1 MAKPHGRF
9 MIRLGR
15 RPQSPLILINE
26 RLLMPALMKFL
37 HVLAAIAWLG
47 GISFMLFALR
57 PAAAELLTPPQRL
70 PLIAQ
75 TLQRFFRLVWATI
88 VVLLLSGLA
97 MLMGVGMKNAPP
109 GWHAMLGIGLVM
121 FALFGHL
128 YFGPFRRLKQAVSAA
143 DWPEGARRV
152 KQIATLSAVN
162 LVLGVLAIG
171 AVFFLV

>member
-1 MAKPHGRF
+1 MLHGRF
-9 MIRLGR
+9 MIKLV
-15 RPQSPLILINE
+15 RPPESPLILINE
-26 RLLMPALMKFL
+26 RLPMPALMKFL

-57 PAAAELLTPPQRL
+57 PAATELLAPPQRL
-70 PLIAQ
+70 PLMAQ
-75 TLQRFFRLVWATI
+75 TLRRFFSLVWVTI

-97 MLMGVGMKNAPP
+97 MLLGVGMKNAPA

-121 FALFGHL
+121 FALFGHI

-143 DWPEGARRV
+143 DWPEGGRRV

-162 LVLGVLAIG
+162 LVLGVVAIG

>member
-1 MAKPHGRF
+1 
-9 MIRLGR
+9 
-15 RPQSPLILINE
+15 
-26 RLLMPALMKFL
+26 MKFL

-47 GISFMLFALR
+47 GIGFMLVALR

-70 PLIAQ
+70 PLMVH
-75 TLQRFFRLVWATI
+75 TLQRFFRLVWVTI

-97 MLMGVGMKNAPP
+97 MLMGVGMKNAPA

-143 DWPEGARRV
+143 DWPEGGRRAG
-152 KQIATLSAVN
+152 QIATLATVN
-162 LVLGVLAIG
+162 LVLGVLAIA
-171 AVFFLV
+171 AVFFLA